1 MNKKVLILEDEENIR
16 KFVVIN
22 LKRAGYETVEF
33 DHGEPVVE
41 YIKDHDDV
49 AIAILDVMLPDIEG
63 FEVCRRIRGLGSR
76 IGIIMLTAM
85 GQEADRVNGF
95 MTGADDYVVKPFSVA
110 ELVARVDALYRRL
123 GGDPVQAAP
132 ADPEVLTSGEFSLN
146 LRSRELSKNGKKIEI
161 TQVEF
166 LIVKTFLK
174 NVGKAMSR
182 EELMKLVWGENY
194 QGDPKIVDVN
204 MRRLRVKV
212 EDDAAQPRHI
222 MTIWGYGYKWEG

>member
-16 KFVVIN
+16 NFVVIN

-33 DHGEPVVE
+33 DRGEPVVE
-41 YIKDHDDV
+41 YIRDHDDV
-49 AIAILDVMLPDIEG
+49 AIAVLDVMLPDTSG

-76 IGIIMLTAM
+76 MGIIMLTAM

-123 GGDPVQAAP
+123 GAESWGPQ
-132 ADPEVLTSGEFSLN
+132 ADPEVLTSGEFTLN
-146 LRSRELSKNGKKIEI
+146 LRSRELSKRGKKIEI

-166 LIVKTFLK
+166 LIVSTFLK

-182 EELMKLVWGENY
+182 EEIMKLVWGENY

-204 MRRLRVKV
+204 MRRLRVKI

>member
-1 MNKKVLILEDEENIR
+1 MTERTTILIVDDESKIRRLLSRSLETEG
-16 KFVVIN
+16 F
-22 LKRAGYETVEF
+22 
-33 DHGEPVVE
+33 
-41 YIKDHDDV
+41 DV
-49 AIAILDVMLPDIEG
+49 AVADSAMSASEFLKNGHCDLIILDYMMPEIDGMAFLAELRKKSSIPV
-63 FEVCRRIRGLGSR
+63 
-76 IGIIMLTAM
+76 IMLSAREEIAKKTQAL
-85 GQEADRVNGF
+85 EL
-95 MTGADDYVVKPFSVA
+95 GADDYVVKPFSVA

-123 GGDPVQAAP
+123 GGDTLQAPA
-132 ADPEVLTSGEFSLN
+132 ADPEVLTSGDFSLN
-146 LRSRELSKNGKKIEI
+146 LRSRELSKKGKKIEI

-166 LIVKTFLK
+166 LIIKTFLK

-204 MRRLRVKV
+204 MRRLRVKI

>member
-1 MNKKVLILEDEENIR
+1 MNKKVLVLEDEENIR

-22 LKRAGYETVEF
+22 LKRAGYDTVEF
-33 DHGEPVVE
+33 DQGEPVVE
-41 YIKDHDDV
+41 YIKNEDDV
-49 AIAILDVMLPDIEG
+49 AIAILDVMLPDIGG

-123 GGDPVQAAP
+123 DGDSLRE
-132 ADPEVLTSGEFSLN
+132 DSEVLTSGDFRLN
-146 LRSRELSKNGKKIEI
+146 LRSRELSKNGKKVEI

-166 LIVKTFLK
+166 LIIRTFLK

-182 EELMKLVWGENY
+182 EEIMRTVWGENY

-204 MRRLRVKV
+204 MRRLRIKI

-222 MTIWGYGYKWEG
+222 MTIWGYGYRWEA

>member
-1 MNKKVLILEDEENIR
+1 MNKKVLVLEDEENIR

-22 LKRAGYETVEF
+22 LKRAGYDTVEF
-33 DHGEPVVE
+33 DMGEPVVE
-41 YIKDHDDV
+41 YIKNEDDV
-49 AIAILDVMLPDIEG
+49 AIAILDVMLPDIGG

-85 GQEADRVNGF
+85 GQEADKVNGF

-123 GGDPVQAAP
+123 DGDSLRE
-132 ADPEVLTSGEFSLN
+132 DSEVLVSGDFRLN
-146 LRSRELSKNGKKIEI
+146 LRSRELSKKGKKVEI

-166 LIVKTFLK
+166 LIIRTFLK

-182 EELMKLVWGENY
+182 EEIMRTVWGENY
-194 QGDPKIVDVN
+194 PGDPKIVDVN
-204 MRRLRVKV
+204 MRRLRIKI

-222 MTIWGYGYKWEG
+222 MTIWGYGYRWEA

>member
-1 MNKKVLILEDEENIR
+1 MNKKVLVLEDEENIR
-16 KFVVIN
+16 KFVIIN

-33 DHGEPVVE
+33 DMGEPVVE
-41 YIKDHDDV
+41 YIKNNDDI
-49 AIAILDVMLPDIEG
+49 AIAVLDVMLPDIGG

-85 GQEADRVNGF
+85 GQEADKVNGF

-110 ELVARVDALYRRL
+110 ELVARVDALYRRIDGESL
-123 GGDPVQAAP
+123 QGDT
-132 ADPEVLTSGEFSLN
+132 EVLTSGEFQLN
-146 LRSRELSKNGKKIEI
+146 LRSRELIKNGQKIEI

-166 LIVKTFLK
+166 LIIKTFLK
-174 NVGKAMSR
+174 NIGKALSR
-182 EELMKLVWGENY
+182 EDIMKLVWGENY

-212 EDDAAQPRHI
+212 EEDAAQPKHI
-222 MTIWGYGYKWEG
+222 MTIWGYGYRWEG

>member
-16 KFVVIN
+16 NFVVIN

-33 DHGEPVVE
+33 DRGEPVVE
-41 YIKDHDDV
+41 YIRAHDDV
-49 AIAILDVMLPDIEG
+49 AIAVLDVMLPDTSG

-76 IGIIMLTAM
+76 MGIIMLTAM

-123 GGDPVQAAP
+123 GTESWGPQ
-132 ADPEVLTSGEFSLN
+132 ADPEVLTSGEFTLN
-146 LRSRELSKNGKKIEI
+146 LRSRELSKRGKKIEI

-166 LIVKTFLK
+166 LIVSTFLK

-182 EELMKLVWGENY
+182 EEIMKLVWGENY
-194 QGDPKIVDVN
+194 QGDLKIVDVN
-204 MRRLRVKV
+204 MRRLRVKI

>member
-1 MNKKVLILEDEENIR
+1 M
-16 KFVVIN
+16 
-22 LKRAGYETVEF
+22 
-33 DHGEPVVE
+33 
-41 YIKDHDDV
+41 